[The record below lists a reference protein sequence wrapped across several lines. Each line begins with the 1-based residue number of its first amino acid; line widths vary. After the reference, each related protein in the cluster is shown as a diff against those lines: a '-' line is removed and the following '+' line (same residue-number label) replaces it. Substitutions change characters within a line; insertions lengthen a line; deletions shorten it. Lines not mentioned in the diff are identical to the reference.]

1 MFDDG
6 RADWRTLSWQVFQRL
21 FGGQF
26 SITFLLRVTS
36 WNILEAWKSTTAL
49 KYTKMSITQ
58 NGQSNGQSSLSTAAS
73 AGSQESSTSSNMNV
87 NTFKPLL
94 SKLLQRPEEFTP
106 EDMREALIHVVTGSA
121 SHAQMGSFLASLRV
135 SDVWRKP
142 DMVQVQV
149 QVFSELSGNIKVG
162 GEGHICDWTLT
173 GESRL
178 SVGSSRFLS

>member
-1 MFDDG
+1 
-6 RADWRTLSWQVFQRL
+6 
-21 FGGQF
+21 
-26 SITFLLRVTS
+26 
-36 WNILEAWKSTTAL
+36 
-49 KYTKMSITQ
+49 MSISQ
-58 NGQSNGQSSLSTAAS
+58 NGQPNGQSSLPA
-73 AGSQESSTSSNMNV
+73 AGSGTGSSASSTSSNMDI

-94 SKLLQRPEEFTP
+94 SKLLQRPQEFTA
-106 EDMREALIHVVTGSA
+106 EDMRSALIHVVTGAA

-142 DMVQVQV
+142 DMVQVQA

-178 SVGSSRFLS
+178 SVGIAYCSPVSL

>member
-1 MFDDG
+1 MD
-6 RADWRTLSWQVFQRL
+6 
-21 FGGQF
+21 
-26 SITFLLRVTS
+26 I
-36 WNILEAWKSTTAL
+36 
-49 KYTKMSITQ
+49 
-58 NGQSNGQSSLSTAAS
+58 
-73 AGSQESSTSSNMNV
+73 

-94 SKLLQRPEEFTP
+94 SKLLQRPQEFTAD
-106 EDMREALIHVVTGSA
+106 DMRSALIHVVTGAA

-142 DMVQVQV
+142 DMVQVQA

-178 SVGSSRFLS
+178 SVGYTLLFTCVLLAS

>member
-1 MFDDG
+1 
-6 RADWRTLSWQVFQRL
+6 
-21 FGGQF
+21 
-26 SITFLLRVTS
+26 
-36 WNILEAWKSTTAL
+36 
-49 KYTKMSITQ
+49 MSIDQ
-58 NGQSNGQSSLSTAAS
+58 NGQPNGLSSLSGGANAS
-73 AGSQESSTSSNMNV
+73 SSTSTSQSMNI

-94 SKLLQRPEEFTP
+94 SKLLQKPADFTP
-106 EDMREALIHVVTGSA
+106 EDMRQALIHVVTGAA

-142 DMVQVQV
+142 DMVQVQA

-178 SVGSSRFLS
+178 SVRRCYHFRRRHVQLILSHS

>member
-1 MFDDG
+1 
-6 RADWRTLSWQVFQRL
+6 
-21 FGGQF
+21 
-26 SITFLLRVTS
+26 
-36 WNILEAWKSTTAL
+36 
-49 KYTKMSITQ
+49 MSITQ
-58 NGQSNGQSSLSTAAS
+58 NGPASGSASLSANGSGSSEAS
-73 AGSQESSTSSNMNV
+73 MST

-94 SKLLQRPEEFTP
+94 SKLLQRPQEFTP
-106 EDMREALIHVVTGSA
+106 EDMRKALMHVVTGAA

-178 SVGSSRFLS
+178 SVRG